1 MIETFGTMPDGD
13 PVYRLALAADGLE
26 AKIITYGASLQDLR
40 LEGHAH
46 SLVLGFPEFPA
57 YLAHPYF
64 GALVGRVA
72 NRIAGAGFSLD
83 GRTYATDRN
92 ENGRQTLHGGKH
104 GLNSKNW
111 RIVKHDDTSVTL
123 AVTDLEAETG
133 FPGDC
138 EIQATYRLLEGR
150 CLELEITAVCD
161 QATVCNIAHHS
172 YFNLDGS
179 GTIVDHFLQINADHY
194 LPVDA
199 NQIPTGEIAPVA
211 DTGFDFRALRKIG
224 QTGFHDHDHNYCL
237 RSAANTLRPIAT
249 VTGNTS
255 SIVMNIASTEHGLQ
269 VYTGKNLRSSVPGTN
284 NECFAPYSGLA
295 LEPQG
300 WPDAPNQPA
309 FPPVRLKAGE
319 QYRQLTRFI
328 FSDS

>member
-13 PVYRLALAADGLE
+13 PVYRLTLAADGLE
-26 AKIITYGASLQDLR
+26 VKIITYGASLQDLR

-46 SLVLGFPEFPA
+46 SLVLGFPELTA

-72 NRIAGAGFSLD
+72 NRIAEAEFSLD
-83 GRTYATDRN
+83 GRTYRTDKN

-111 RIVKHDDTSVTL
+111 KIVKHNDTSVTL
-123 AVTDLEAETG
+123 AMTDLEAETG

-138 EIQATYRLLEGR
+138 EIHATYRLLEGK

-179 GTIVDHFLQINADHY
+179 GTILDHSLQIYADHY

-211 DTGFDFRALRKIG
+211 DTGFDFRELRKID

-237 RSAANTLRPIAT
+237 RPGANALRPIAT
-249 VTGNTS
+249 VAGNTS
-255 SIVMNIASTEHGLQ
+255 GIVMEMVSTENGLQ
-269 VYTGKNLRSSVPGTN
+269 VYTGKNLRTSVPGN
-284 NECFAPYSGLA
+284 NGECFAPYHGLA

-309 FPPVRLKAGE
+309 FPPVRLEAGE
-319 QYRQLTRFI
+319 QYRQVSRFV

>member
-1 MIETFGTMPDGD
+1 MIEAFGTMPDGD
-13 PVYRLALAADGLE
+13 PVYRLALVADGLE
-26 AKIITYGASLQDLR
+26 VKIITYGASLQDLR
-40 LEGHAH
+40 LAGHAH
-46 SLVLGFPEFPA
+46 SLVLGFPQFPA

-72 NRIAGAGFSLD
+72 NRIAGAEFSLD
-83 GRTYATDRN
+83 GRTYRTDKN
-92 ENGRQTLHGGKH
+92 ENDRQTLHGGKQ
-104 GLNSKNW
+104 GLNSINW
-111 RIVKHDDTSVTL
+111 KIVKHDDTSVTL
-123 AVTDLEAETG
+123 AMIDHEAETG

-138 EIQATYRLLEGR
+138 EIQATYRLLEGK

-161 QATVCNIAHHS
+161 QTTVCNIAHHS

-179 GTIVDHFLQINADHY
+179 GTILDHSLQINADHY

-211 DTGFDFRALRKIG
+211 DTGFDFRELRTIG

-237 RSAANTLRPIAT
+237 RQGANALRPIAT

-255 SIVMNIASTEHGLQ
+255 GIVMEIASTENGLQ
-269 VYTGKNLRSSVPGTN
+269 VYTGKNLRASVPGN
-284 NECFAPYSGLA
+284 NGECFAPYHGLA

-309 FPPVRLKAGE
+309 FPSIRLEAGAA
-319 QYRQLTRFI
+319 I
-328 FSDS
+328 PAD